1 MAIKIEAKTISLT
14 VRDLVQLNKKSR
26 SMLSSFPLPQ
36 RGLLGK
42 QAQIKLQQQQQKSFG
57 FFHQEYPVKGNF
69 EYNEYCC
76 NISGKIDSLFLIDTR
91 LEIEEI
97 KSVILTSADFKKFN
111 IDLFPEFSEQL
122 LFYCY
127 LLQKEQAGREIV
139 PYLTIINLVDNK
151 VRHIRINYA
160 PLAVEN
166 LLFRRL
172 QSIIDEIQ
180 AEDQFTAKRIRQ
192 LAAVDFSLPEIRPQQ
207 QQMME
212 TVAGCLRQKY
222 HLLVSAPTGTGKT
235 AAALYPALQF
245 AIQQNKR
252 IFFATA
258 KSTQQQMV
266 QETLAPVCSSSLDLK
281 VLFLRNTEKM
291 CANQIYFCHEDF
303 CPWIKQ
309 YQDRLLESGIIGSL
323 LALKLIRP
331 DDIFNEA
338 KKQMLCP
345 AEVMMDLT
353 THCDIISGDYNYVFD
368 PAALLR
374 RIFQHRDYSHWI
386 LILDEAHNLY
396 QRGMDYYSPQ
406 LKRSDLTIMQQLLK
420 DKKTKVYT
428 ALLRTV
434 KETAV
439 LLDRLQQ
446 EGETEHGA
454 RQYFE
459 LTPDRKQWQRLYD
472 QYEADFIK
480 YLIYKVRKKIVL
492 STDPLEQFYYKFRR
506 FIQVLKLES
515 PALLA
520 FYDAGDSGALK
531 IQCCDPAEPLS
542 GRINGFHTVIAMSAT
557 LDPLSYYREVLG
569 FAAERTTQL
578 SLDSPFPAENR
589 KIIIIPGV
597 STRFKKRYQSYPY
610 YAEIIE
616 KVIGIRKGN
625 YIAFMPSYEFMHNV
639 NVFLGKVKS
648 EKLIQSGTMNLVERD
663 EFLRQLRDTSTA
675 KLLLAVMGGIFSEG
689 VDFSGDMCIGVIVFG
704 PGLPRVNYE
713 RELIRGYYDQKLGDG
728 FDYAYLYPGINKVIQ
743 AVGRL
748 IRSQQD
754 KGIIVLVD
762 ERFSEEK
769 TGMLLPDYWFRQP
782 GDVVLTDDFEPVI
795 REFWENADKNN
806 VGKKNDGQ
814 FTGRHFC

>member
-1 MAIKIEAKTISLT
+1 MAIKIENKTISLT
-14 VRDLVQLNKKSR
+14 VRDLVRLNQKSR
-26 SMLSSFPLPQ
+26 SLLSSFPLPQ

-57 FFHQEYPVKGNF
+57 LFHQEYPVKGTF
-69 EYNEYCC
+69 EYNNYCFQ
-76 NISGKIDSLFLIDTR
+76 ISGKIDSLFLLDTR

-111 IDLFPEFSEQL
+111 IDLYPEFSEQL

-127 LLQKEQAGREIV
+127 LLQKERSGREIV
-139 PYLTIINLVDNK
+139 PYLSIINLVDNK
-151 VRHIRINYA
+151 VRHFRINFA
-160 PLAVEN
+160 PLVVEN

-172 QSIIDEIQ
+172 QLIIEEVLS
-180 AEDQFTAKRIRQ
+180 EDHFTAERIRQ
-192 LAAVDFSLPEIRPQQ
+192 LAAVDFSLPERRPQQ
-207 QQMME
+207 QQMTE
-212 TVAGCLRQKY
+212 TVAESLRQKR

-245 AIQQNKR
+245 AVRQNKR

-266 QETLAPVCSSSLDLK
+266 QETLAPVCGSPAGLDLK

-291 CANQIYFCHEDF
+291 CVNQIYFCHEDF

-331 DDIFNEA
+331 DDIYNES
-338 KKQMLCP
+338 KKQSLCP
-345 AEVMMDLT
+345 AEVMMELT
-353 THCDIISGDYNYVFD
+353 TYCDIIVGDYNYVFD
-368 PAALLR
+368 PAAMLR
-374 RIFQHRDYSHWI
+374 RLFQHRDYSHWI

-406 LKRSDLTIMQQLLK
+406 LKRPDLTMLQQLLK
-420 DKKTKVYT
+420 DKKTKIYT
-428 ALLRTV
+428 ALLHSV
-434 KETAV
+434 KEIAV
-439 LLDRLQQ
+439 LLDSLQQ
-446 EGETEHGA
+446 EGESEHGD

-459 LTPDRKQWQRLYD
+459 LTPDRKQWQQVFRE
-472 QYEADFIK
+472 YEANFIK

-506 FIQVLKLES
+506 FIRVLKLES
-515 PALLA
+515 PALIT
-520 FYDAGDSGALK
+520 FYNAGDSGTLK
-531 IQCCDPAEPLS
+531 IQCCDPSEPLS
-542 GRINGFHTVIAMSAT
+542 ERINGFHSVIAMSAT
-557 LDPLSYYREVLG
+557 LDPLPYYRQVLG

-578 SLDSPFPAENR
+578 SLDSPFPAEHR
-589 KIIIIPGV
+589 KIIIIPGI
-597 STRFKKRYQSYPY
+597 STRFKKRLRSYPY

-625 YIAFMPSYEFMHNV
+625 YIAFLPSYEFMHNV

-648 EKLIQSGTMNLVERD
+648 EKLIQSGSMSLAERD
-663 EFLRQLRDTSTA
+663 EILRQLRDTSTA
-675 KLLLAVMGGIFSEG
+675 KLLLAVMGGIFAEG

-704 PGLPRVNYE
+704 PGLPQVNYE
-713 RELIRGYYDQKLGDG
+713 RELIRSYYDQKLGDG
-728 FDYAYLYPGINKVIQ
+728 FDYAYLFPGMNKVIQ

-762 ERFSEEK
+762 ERFSDEK
-769 TGMLLPDYWFRQP
+769 TGMLLPDYWFRHP
-782 GDVVLTDDFEPVI
+782 GDVVLTNEYEPVI
-795 REFWENADKNN
+795 REFWDNLDK
-806 VGKKNDGQ
+806 KK
-814 FTGRHFC
+814 

>member
-1 MAIKIEAKTISLT
+1 MAIKIEDKTISLA

-42 QAQIKLQQQQQKSFG
+42 QAQIKLQQQQQKSSG
-57 FFHQEYPVKGNF
+57 LFHQEYPVKGAF
-69 EYNEYCC
+69 EYNEFYF
-76 NISGKIDSLFLIDTR
+76 NIAGKIDSLFLLDTR

-97 KSVILTSADFKKFN
+97 KSVILTSADFKKLN
-111 IDLFPEFSEQL
+111 IDLYPEFSEQL

-127 LLQKEQAGREIV
+127 LLQKEQSGREIV

-151 VRHIRINYA
+151 VRHFRINYT
-160 PLAVEN
+160 PLVVEN

-172 QSIIDEIQ
+172 QLIIDEII
-180 AEDQFTAKRIRQ
+180 AGDQFTAERIRQ

-212 TVAGCLRQKY
+212 TVSGCLLQKH

-245 AIQQNKR
+245 AVRQNKK

-266 QETLAPVCSSSLDLK
+266 QETLAPVCSSPADLDLK

-309 YQDRLLESGIIGSL
+309 YQDRLLESGIIGFL

-331 DDIFNEA
+331 EDIYKEA
-338 KKQMLCP
+338 KKQSLCP

-353 THCDIISGDYNYVFD
+353 THCDIITGDYNYVFD
-368 PAALLR
+368 PAAMLR
-374 RIFQHRDYSHWI
+374 RVFQHRDYSHWI

-396 QRGMDYYSPQ
+396 QRGLDYYSPQ
-406 LKRSDLTIMQQLLK
+406 LKRSDLTILQQLLR
-420 DKKTKVYT
+420 DRKTKIYT
-428 ALLRTV
+428 SLLHNV
-434 KETAV
+434 KEIAV
-439 LLDRLQQ
+439 LLDKLQQ
-446 EGETEHGA
+446 EGETEHGD

-459 LTPDRKQWQRLYD
+459 LIPNRKQWQQVFH
-472 QYEADFIK
+472 QYETDFIK

-492 STDPLEQFYYKFRR
+492 STDPLEQFYYKFRH

-515 PALLA
+515 PALIA
-520 FYDAGDSGALK
+520 FYNAGDGGILK
-531 IQCCDPAEPLS
+531 IQCCDPAEQLS
-542 GRINGFHTVIAMSAT
+542 GRINGFHAVIAMSAT

-569 FAAERTTQL
+569 FATERTTQL
-578 SLDSPFPAENR
+578 LLDSPFPAENR
-589 KIIIIPGV
+589 KIIIVPGV
-597 STRFKKRYQSYPY
+597 STRFKNRLQSYPD

-648 EKLIQSGTMNLVERD
+648 EKLIQSGTTGLAERD
-663 EFLRQLRDTSTA
+663 TILRQLRDTSTA
-675 KLLLAVMGGIFSEG
+675 KLLLAVMGGVFAEG

-704 PGLPRVNYE
+704 PGLPMVNYE

-728 FDYAYLYPGINKVIQ
+728 FNYAYLYPGINKVIQ

-748 IRSQQD
+748 IRSQRD

-762 ERFSEEK
+762 ERFSDEK

-782 GDVVLTDDFEPVI
+782 GDVVLTDEYEPVI
-795 REFWENADKNN
+795 REFWDNIDK
-806 VGKKNDGQ
+806 KK
-814 FTGRHFC
+814 

>member
-1 MAIKIEAKTISLT
+1 MAIKIEDKTISLS

-26 SMLSSFPLPQ
+26 SILSSFPLPQ

-57 FFHQEYPVKGNF
+57 LFHQEYPVKNTF
-69 EYNEYCC
+69 NYNDFCFH
-76 NISGKIDSLFLIDTR
+76 ISGKIDSLFLLSNRI
-91 LEIEEI
+91 EIEEI
-97 KSVILTSADFKKFN
+97 KSVILTSVDFKNFN
-111 IDLFPEFSEQL
+111 IDLYPEFSEQV

-127 LLQKEQAGREIV
+127 LLQKEQPDREIF

-151 VRHIRINYA
+151 VRHFKINYA
-160 PLAVEN
+160 PLAVESM
-166 LLFRRL
+166 LFKRL
-172 QSIIDEIQ
+172 QMIIEEVL
-180 AEDQFTAKRIRQ
+180 AEDQYTSARIRQ
-192 LAAVDFSLPEIRPQQ
+192 LATIDFSLPEIRLQQ
-207 QQMME
+207 QKMMDTIAE
-212 TVAGCLRQKY
+212 VLQQQR

-235 AAALYPALQF
+235 AAALYPAIQF
-245 AIQQNKR
+245 AIRENKK

-266 QETLAPVCSSSLDLK
+266 RETLTPICAESLELK

-303 CPWIKQ
+303 CPWVKH
-309 YQDRLLESGIIGSL
+309 YQDRLLESGIIGDL
-323 LALKLIRP
+323 LNLKLIQP
-331 DDIFNEA
+331 EIIFNEA

-353 THCDIISGDYNYVFD
+353 TYCDMIVGDYNYVFD
-368 PAALLR
+368 PAVLLR

-396 QRGMDYYSPQ
+396 QRGLDYFSPQ
-406 LKRSDLTIMQQLLK
+406 VNRSDIGMLKRLLK
-420 DKKTKVYT
+420 DKKTKIHT
-428 ALLRTV
+428 ALLRSL
-434 KETAV
+434 KEV
-439 LLDRLQQ
+439 ESLLNGLQQ
-446 EGETEHGA
+446 EGEIQHA
-454 RQYFE
+454 DQHYFE
-459 LTPDRKQWQRLYD
+459 LIPDRKQWQQAFR

-480 YLIYKVRKKIVL
+480 YLIYKVRKKIIL
-492 STDPLEQFYYKFRR
+492 SADPFEQFYFKFRR

-515 PALLA
+515 SALTT
-520 FYDAGDSGALK
+520 FYNAGDMGILK
-531 IQCCDPAEPLS
+531 IQCCDPAEQLS
-542 GRINGFHTVIAMSAT
+542 TRINGFHTVIAMSAT
-557 LDPLSYYREVLG
+557 LDPIRYYCAVLG
-569 FAAERTTQL
+569 FDAERTTL
-578 SLDSPFPAENR
+578 LTLDSPFPAENR

-616 KVIGIRKGN
+616 KVIEIRKGN

-648 EKLIQSGTMNLVERD
+648 EKLIQSGAMSLPERND
-663 EFLRQLRDTSTA
+663 VLQQLQDISTP

-689 VDFSGDMCIGVIVFG
+689 VDFSGDMCIGVIVLG
-704 PGLPRVNYE
+704 PGLPQVNYE
-713 RELIRGYYDQKLGDG
+713 RELIRRYYDQKQGDG

-743 AVGRL
+743 AAGRL

-762 ERFSEEK
+762 DRFSDEK
-769 TGMLLPDYWFRQP
+769 IGMLLPDYWFRHP
-782 GDVVLTDDFEPVI
+782 GDIIITNDYQQVI
-795 REFWENADKNN
+795 REFWENVN
-806 VGKKNDGQ
+806 KKK
-814 FTGRHFC
+814 